1 MEILWQMAWLES
13 MARHQGRE
21 EPLRR
26 FSDDEPLRAASQF
39 RDWIENRKEGGGR
52 NIRVGGNYLA
62 GCTKILEGNYFH
74 RDFAAHVG
82 GNLFCN
88 QGLRKKN
95 FAYNVRFTCVTQKF
109 GNSNLWRLIR
119 SKNVE
124 KGHY

>member
-1 MEILWQMAWLES
+1 

-88 QGLRKKN
+88 QGLRKKTLLIMSGSR
-95 FAYNVRFTCVTQKF
+95 VSPK
-109 GNSNLWRLIR
+109 NLEIPIY
-119 SKNVE
+119 
-124 KGHY
+124 GD